1 MIFLLQFSLIL
12 LIFVCPPLFV
22 NYSDNL
28 AVDFSK
34 FSFFALIS
42 LILALFLYFQDR
54 RERFSQGNPVQD
66 NKKTIWKAAAFTSQY
81 FLTFGS
87 LVVGAV
93 LFELLGLA
101 IKAKSLENVIL
112 PSTFLQGLYC
122 AFTLAAAAFYEE
134 CLYRLYLP
142 RALKKILVLTRA
154 GKKFESV
161 ENLGADEKT
170 VAGDKLEAVLNFLAE
185 GAVVLLFAFA
195 HRYQG
200 ILALL
205 NALLAGVILRLAFV
219 KSKSLWPA
227 YLAHLSFNAAALLFY
242 ANVNP
247 IQ

>member
-81 FLTFGS
+81 FLTFGF

-142 RALKKILVLTRA
+142 KALKKILVLTRA
-154 GKKFESV
+154 GKKFE
-161 ENLGADEKT
+161 
-170 VAGDKLEAVLNFLAE
+170 AVLNFLAE
-185 GAVVLLFAFA
+185 GAAVLLFAFA

-200 ILALL
+200 LLALL

>member
-1 MIFLLQFSLIL
+1 M
-12 LIFVCPPLFV
+12 IFVCPPLLVDF
-22 NYSDNL
+22 SDNL

-34 FSFFALIS
+34 FNFFALIS
-42 LILALFLYFQDR
+42 LILALFLYFQDK
-54 RERFSQGNPVQD
+54 RERFGQENPVQD
-66 NKKTIWKAAAFTSQY
+66 KKKALWKAAAFTSNY
-81 FLTFGS
+81 FLTFGF
-87 LVVGAV
+87 LVLSAV

-101 IKAKSLENVIL
+101 IKARSLENVIL

-142 RALKKILVLTRA
+142 KALKKILAWTRA
-154 GKKFESV
+154 GKRLESG

-170 VAGDKLEAVLNFLAE
+170 LAGDKLEAALNFLAE
-185 GAVVLLFAFA
+185 GAAVLLFAFA

-205 NALLAGVILRLAFV
+205 NALLAGVILRFAFV
-219 KSKSLWPA
+219 KSKSLWPP

-247 IQ
+247 LA